1 MTALRTLKKKWMKNP
16 AFKMAYDELETE
28 DATIR
33 ACIEARD
40 EAGLTQADVAERM
53 GTTQP
58 VVARLE
64 SGRQAPSLATL
75 KRYAKAVGKS
85 LRLQFV

>member
-1 MTALRTLKKKWMKNP
+1 MTALRNLKKKWMKDP
-16 AFKMAYDELETE
+16 AFKKAYDDLEVE
-28 DATIR
+28 DATVR

-40 EAGLTQADVAERM
+40 KAGLTQADVAERM

-85 LRLQFV
+85 LRIQFV